1 MPLEDLG
8 LKGMLTFSK
17 DKKEFLP
24 GGMMLLGADCED
36 FLFFEVEWMLSLK
49 LIPSGTLTSLWNL
62 IFDGHTMENSLF

>member
-24 GGMMLLGADCED
+24 GGMMLLGADC
-36 FLFFEVEWMLSLK
+36 
-49 LIPSGTLTSLWNL
+49 GNL